1 MKRRSCCS
9 ILQPAISKR
18 QRTEHCSLPIPLL
31 DCPWCIDY
39 ITFMWISVIREQ
51 SDMDKTLELFRRN
64 DLGITICYISYEE
77 HSLVI
82 PFEYNAFFDKNTQNF
97 LSCLN
102 GFENLKTAPWAS
114 EAGILQ
120 VFTSYFAS
128 FEQFISTLYEM
139 LYFYKLKTRFLAKGN
154 QRSCSG
160 KATIQIS
167 SRFSICQN
175 HHVWNLTK
183 PA

>member
-1 MKRRSCCS
+1 
-9 ILQPAISKR
+9 
-18 QRTEHCSLPIPLL
+18 
-31 DCPWCIDY
+31 
-39 ITFMWISVIREQ
+39 
-51 SDMDKTLELFRRN
+51 MDKTLELFRRN

-139 LYFYKLKTRFLAKGN
+139 LYFYKLKN
-154 QRSCSG
+154 QIPG
-160 KATIQIS
+160 KRESEKLFRQGYNSNIKSIFNLSES
-167 SRFSICQN
+167 SRMEFDKTGLIN
-175 HHVWNLTK
+175 KIRVKLF
-183 PA
+183 